1 MISKIKCTNVPING
15 RQPNARPE
23 CASGNGNQSEVKEI
37 TDGAILSSQAAER
50 NGGDDGTRT
59 RGLCRDRERL
69 TSTFNHFESTD
80 GNRSHCKYAVSSLIV
95 YHVVYHE
102 SEQWNQGFN
111 KASE

>member
-1 MISKIKCTNVPING
+1 VYFEGKAGGLRWPKLDENGFLPI
-15 RQPNARPE
+15 P
-23 CASGNGNQSEVKEI
+23 CKSLKK
-37 TDGAILSSQAAER
+37 

-69 TSTFNHFESTD
+69 TSTFNNFESTD

-111 KASE
+111 KASELTPMRAEARG